1 MDYSKVAQGSLLITH
16 PSYHERTFDKTV
28 ILILDHSDM
37 GTHGIIL
44 NRPSEVPLVDALRH
58 APDNWHPTEPFY
70 QGGPVFKHNM
80 FMLHSPDWT
89 MDTTQWITDDL
100 CITQGGDVVNFMSD
114 HHQPHYWRVF
124 LGSAAWGPSQL
135 EMEFTRG
142 LHQPQYG
149 WLTCDYPS
157 ADWIFEQDA
166 ERLYAAALS
175 MSTQQAVSNWL

>member
-1 MDYSKVAQGSLLITH
+1 MGYSHVEQGSLLITH
-16 PSYHERTFDKTV
+16 PGYHERTFNKTV
-28 ILILDHSDM
+28 ILILDHSDD

-44 NRPSEVPLVDALRH
+44 NRPSEVPLVDALRT
-58 APDNWHPTEPFY
+58 PPENWHPTEPFY

-89 MDTTQWITDDL
+89 MDTSQWLTDDL

-124 LGSAAWGPSQL
+124 LGSAAWGPGQL

-142 LHQPQYG
+142 EHHPQYG
-149 WLTCDYPS
+149 WLTCEYPG

-166 ERLYAAALS
+166 DILYNSALS
-175 MSTQQAVSNWL
+175 MSSQQAVSNWL